1 MTRPRTLRRSD
12 GGGPRLREGHGC
24 GGQGEVRGGERA
36 RRDAARP
43 VPVHDREDYFTPD
56 ALEKEREEERRRLEK
71 TAARAD
77 AGKLRAAIEALA
89 GMGRVLSA
97 MRDDYEDAKRR
108 IARPGTDAARLRP

>member
-1 MTRPRTLRRSD
+1 MD
-12 GGGPRLREGHGC
+12 AAA
-24 GGQGEVRGGERA
+24 RA
-36 RRDAARP
+36 RFEAANALDAMLRDRF
-43 VPVHDREDYFTPD
+43 PVHDREDYFTPD

-97 MRDDYEDAKRR
+97 IRDDYEDAKRR

>member
-1 MTRPRTLRRSD
+1 MAEPV
-12 GGGPRLREGHGC
+12 REGVEDGIQWQIMANDVLFSWQGYAHIPDGHVRRHLNADDIEPLVDVY
-24 GGQGEVRGGERA
+24 GGVTYGPDRQGRI
-36 RRDAARP
+36 
-43 VPVHDREDYFTPD
+43 
-56 ALEKEREEERRRLEK
+56 EK